1 MCRCSPTLLRLVRVI
16 GENFFAC
23 SFFLDGRSPPTR
35 VPVEQAS
42 VSTAL
47 PITESMEYF
56 TRDRSLRKRD
66 GRINTTAQ
74 RQKR

>member
-1 MCRCSPTLLRLVRVI
+1 M
-16 GENFFAC
+16 
-23 SFFLDGRSPPTR
+23 
-35 VPVEQAS
+35 PVEQAS

-74 RQKR
+74 RQKKVKRKRKPKKPQSLSRGKAEQKRL